1 MSNRFRSR
9 FFLSVLFS
17 FLVFASSLSAQSL
30 PAVAPPDSSAPA
42 SQATTPVEGLV
53 EKPLATPALNKD
65 EFFSK
70 GFVKHLLSDQ
80 KTIWTSPA
88 HIQKSDAKWLVPLA
102 AGTTV
107 LLFEDTK
114 ISHAFDGKTSVQN
127 TAEKVGDIGGIAT
140 WGVPGAFL
148 AFGKMKD
155 NDRMVDTGE
164 RGLQAAIYSTIVM
177 QVLKVATNR
186 TRPYMGGNGSFFNG
200 GDSFPSGHSME
211 AWALATVIAREYPHK
226 PLVKYGMYSF
236 ATAVSLSRIANQHHY
251 ASDVLVGSSIGYLIG
266 RFVTRNVQD
275 YPVEAQ

>member
-1 MSNRFRSR
+1 MLDRFTNRFVV
-9 FFLSVLFS
+9 LSPLFS
-17 FLVFASSLSAQSL
+17 LLVFASSLSAQSL
-30 PAVAPPDSSAPA
+30 PADAPLDNPAPA
-42 SQATTPVEGLV
+42 
-53 EKPLATPALNKD
+53 EKSLDNPAPAEKSLETPALNKD
-65 EFFSK
+65 DFFFK
-70 GFVKHLLSDQ
+70 GFVHQLGSDQ

-88 HIQKSDAKWLVPLA
+88 HIHAADAKWLVPLA

-114 ISHAFDGKTSVQN
+114 ISHAFDGKASVQN
-127 TAEKVGDIGGIAT
+127 TADKVGEIGGIAT

-148 AFGKMKD
+148 ALGKIKD

-164 RGLQAAIYSTIVM
+164 RGLQAAVYSTIVM
-177 QVLKVATNR
+177 QALKFATNR
-186 TRPYMGGNGSFFNG
+186 TRPDMGGNGSFFNG

-211 AWALATVIAREYPHK
+211 AWALATVIAREYPDK

-266 RFVTRNVQD
+266 RFVTRNAHPAEIQ
-275 YPVEAQ
+275 

>member
-1 MSNRFRSR
+1 MSDRSAR
-9 FFLSVLFS
+9 YVVTSALLSLF
-17 FLVFASSLSAQSL
+17 VFVSSLGAQGL
-30 PAVAPPDSSAPA
+30 AVASGDSQPDPQVTNAP
-42 SQATTPVEGLV
+42 
-53 EKPLATPALNKD
+53 EKPLQVPALKKD
-65 EFFSK
+65 DFFPK
-70 GFVKHLLSDQ
+70 GFARELVTDQ
-80 KTIWTSPA
+80 KSIWTSPA

-127 TAEKVGDIGGIAT
+127 TAEKVGDIGSIAT

-148 AFGKMKD
+148 AFGKIKD

-164 RGLQAAIYSTIVM
+164 RGLQAAVYSTIVM
-177 QVLKVATNR
+177 QALKFATQR
-186 TRPYMGGNGSFFNG
+186 TRPYMGGNGSFFKG

-211 AWALATVIAREYPHK
+211 AWALATVIAQEYRDK

-266 RFVTRNVQD
+266 RFVMRNSNQNL
-275 YPVEAQ
+275 EAQ

>member
-1 MSNRFRSR
+1 MLDRFTNRFVV
-9 FFLSVLFS
+9 LSALLPL
-17 FLVFASSLSAQSL
+17 LVFASSLSAQSL
-30 PAVAPPDSSAPA
+30 PAVSPVDNPAPA
-42 SQATTPVEGLV
+42 EKSLETETPE
-53 EKPLATPALNKD
+53 LNTD
-65 EFFSK
+65 DFFVK
-70 GFVKHLLSDQ
+70 GFVHQLGSDQ

-88 HIQKSDAKWLVPLA
+88 HIQASDAKWLVPLA

-107 LLFEDTK
+107 LLFEDSK

-148 AFGKMKD
+148 ALGKIKD
-155 NDRMVDTGE
+155 NDRMVETGE
-164 RGLQAAIYSTIVM
+164 RGLQAAVYSTIVM
-177 QVLKVATNR
+177 QALKFATNR

-211 AWALATVIAREYPHK
+211 AWALATVIAREYPDK

-266 RFVTRNVQD
+266 RFVTRNAHPAEIQ
-275 YPVEAQ
+275 